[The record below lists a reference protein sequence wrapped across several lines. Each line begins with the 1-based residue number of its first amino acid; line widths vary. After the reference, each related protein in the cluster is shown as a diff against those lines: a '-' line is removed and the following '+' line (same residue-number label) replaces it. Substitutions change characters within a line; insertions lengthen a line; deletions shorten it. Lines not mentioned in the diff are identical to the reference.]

1 VRLGVR
7 PAATGSAA
15 AIVLVLLALGGA
27 VAPQGSARTSSAPTP
42 ISPVYGGIP
51 GALPPGFAY
60 VYNDVFR
67 GWPVRPLSIEH
78 PVRGSFLDPR
88 GPDDDAMSGYHFGV
102 DVNVDDQH
110 PDPRAPKGLT
120 HAVYALDAG
129 VVSEPVADLKRRCG
143 NRRLDAGH
151 FAYWH
156 VSPLVH
162 PGQYVRAG
170 QQIGWTCLGDW
181 HVHISEWQFFR
192 RARVWV
198 NPLHVGGRVVPY
210 VDTLPPVVSPL
221 VFVTPPARP
230 WQPKT
235 GLAQPDTSTVL
246 RAAALHGKVEVRA
259 QIGDPQSF
267 LGFLAQNPAWPTE
280 FTPYRVTVDVRDA
293 RTGKSVL
300 SRVSFQ
306 ADQLPQTPYLVH
318 YAPGTVEADNMLE
331 CVGPPQLAAC
341 AGTYWFRPFSR
352 FRQEYWDTR
361 KVANGPYRVTV
372 RGYDLAGNVGS
383 QTAAVTVRN

>member
-1 VRLGVR
+1 VRRRVR
-7 PAATGSAA
+7 AAVGLLAV
-15 AIVLVLLALGGA
+15 VLVCVGATQASALSR
-27 VAPQGSARTSSAPTP
+27 VQPTP
-42 ISPVYGGIP
+42 IAPVYGGIP

-60 VYNDVFR
+60 SYNAGFR
-67 GWPVRPLSIEH
+67 GWPVRPLSLEH

-110 PDPRAPKGLT
+110 PDPRAPKGLS
-120 HAVYALDAG
+120 HAVYALDTG

-151 FAYWH
+151 FSYWH
-156 VSPLVH
+156 VSPIVH

-170 QQIGWTCLGDW
+170 QQIGWTCIGDW

-198 NPLHVGGRVVPY
+198 NPLHAGGRVVPY
-210 VDTLPPVVSPL
+210 VDAAAPVVAAL

-230 WQPKT
+230 WTPGT
-235 GLAQPDTSTVL
+235 GLVQPDSSTVL
-246 RAAALHGKVEVRA
+246 PATRLHGKVEVRA

-267 LGFLAQNPAWPTE
+267 FGFLSQNPAWPTQ
-280 FTPYRVTVDVRDA
+280 FTPYRVTVDVRDG
-293 RTGKSVL
+293 RTGKKVL

-352 FRQEYWDTR
+352 FRQEFWDTR
-361 KVANGPYRVTV
+361 KVANGQYVVTV
-372 RGYDLAGNVGS
+372 RAYDLAGNTGS
-383 QTAAVTVRN
+383 RSAVVTVRN